1 MNEAVQSLGYGL
13 AALLF
18 CAVICAICQMI
29 KRLVYWFLHHEKAQS
44 HGSHK
49 NSFDVNTAQR
59 QTESPFLFGG

>member
-29 KRLVYWFLHHEKAQS
+29 KKLAYWFYTMRS
-44 HGSHK
+44 HSLITVIK
-49 NSFDVNTAQR
+49 NCFDVNIAQR

>member
-29 KRLVYWFLHHEKAQS
+29 KKLAYWFL
-44 HGSHK
+44 K
-49 NSFDVNTAQR
+49 NCFDVNIAQR

>member
-29 KRLVYWFLHHEKAQS
+29 KKLAYWSYTMRATVS
-44 HGSHK
+44 
-49 NSFDVNTAQR
+49 
-59 QTESPFLFGG
+59 

>member
-29 KRLVYWFLHHEKAQS
+29 KKLAYWFLHHDKAQS
-44 HGSHK
+44 HGGHK
-49 NSFDVNTAQR
+49 KQ
-59 QTESPFLFGG
+59 L

>member
-29 KRLVYWFLHHEKAQS
+29 KKLAYWFLHHEKPQS
-44 HGSHK
+44 HNIHK
-49 NSFDVNTAQR
+49 K
-59 QTESPFLFGG
+59 LL

>member
-29 KRLVYWFLHHEKAQS
+29 KSQ
-44 HGSHK
+44 
-49 NSFDVNTAQR
+49 FDLMFPIDHVEMKWEIYVKR
-59 QTESPFLFGG
+59 F